1 MITVPISICI
11 PCFPR
16 DTHKLKK
23 CLKSIK
29 QQNLQPEEVVIAHS
43 EMSDLS
49 AEKLRNK
56 LQKNV
61 PFKIIIANT
70 TKKAYA
76 AANKNRGVS
85 FCKCEYI
92 SFFDADDKTSKDHLQ
107 TIYDIIIQFKPK
119 CIVHSFK
126 FSPFLVE
133 IYYKLFREK
142 KKITKELRLIKG
154 KKMYDFVFKRDTYNK
169 ANIQL

>member
-29 QQNLQPEEVVIAHS
+29 QQNLQPEEVVI
-43 EMSDLS
+43 
-49 AEKLRNK
+49 
-56 LQKNV
+56 

>member
-1 MITVPISICI
+1 M
-11 PCFPR
+11 
-16 DTHKLKK
+16 
-23 CLKSIK
+23 
-29 QQNLQPEEVVIAHS
+29 
-43 EMSDLS
+43 
-49 AEKLRNK
+49 
-56 LQKNV
+56 
-61 PFKIIIANT
+61 
-70 TKKAYA
+70 
-76 AANKNRGVS
+76 
-85 FCKCEYI
+85 
-92 SFFDADDKTSKDHLQ
+92 
-107 TIYDIIIQFKPK
+107 FKPK